1 MNPLDRGQP
10 GPLPGWITTWTD
22 DGRVYF
28 HHKERNVTTW
38 DDPSGGVATLPQ
50 RHVPGEKRKREL
62 ETDAEAEAR
71 ELEFL
76 NQQSRL
82 ANQEVRKRMSDIP
95 EEERAPTVC
104 VMAPEKVRGRLP
116 KVQFWYYKDTEDN
129 MQGPFYPGQMKGWLT
144 DGFFTGTLKVG
155 PNGPNGEVPTEFYTI
170 NSLFDKPLQ
179 HHAFNPGPGI
189 PNMAPGVMEVKK
201 PQSREELVKELSN
214 FRGSGKL
221 LYYGMC

>member
-1 MNPLDRGQP
+1 MGEYISTTRSGTSPP
-10 GPLPGWITTWTD
+10 GMIPVAGWLPYLND
-22 DGRVYF
+22 MSPVR
-28 HHKERNVTTW
+28 
-38 DDPSGGVATLPQ
+38 
-50 RHVPGEKRKREL
+50 RENGSW
-62 ETDAEAEAR
+62 TDAEAEAR

-189 PNMAPGVMEVKK
+189 PNMAPGMEVKK